1 MLEAV
6 FGTSDPGWE
15 CQKTCFD
22 FRPSQWVS
30 ARRSNFSCL
39 PASPVEN
46 PSAGNFLA
54 SFSEDQ
60 VAAQ

>member
-6 FGTSDPGWE
+6 FGTSDPEWE

-22 FRPSQWVS
+22 FRLSQWIS
-30 ARRSNFSCL
+30 ARWFNFLCL

-46 PSAGNFLA
+46 ISAENFLA
-54 SFSEDQ
+54 SFAEDQ